1 MTRTKHSVEQK
12 LEALRMLAS
21 NKYTVQE
28 VCKTHR
34 VSRSTLERWK
44 ARLHSGGV
52 ASFEES
58 SSLKIYTKELKQAA
72 VRDYLEHGFT
82 ALEVLSKYQIS
93 STSVFYGWIKKYT
106 SHSEL
111 KDSRKEAVKA
121 MTKGRQT
128 TLEERIEIIEYCLQN
143 GRNYKQTSVI
153 FDVAYHQ
160 VYGWMKKYDVDGMEG
175 LEDRR
180 GRTKQEEELTEAER
194 LTRRLQQ
201 MEREIER
208 LRIENLFLKK
218 LKGDREEELISQI
231 RLQRR
236 YVAIYELAI
245 EEASSIVLLCEI
257 AQVSRAAYYKWLKRT
272 VSVRDRENQT
282 LLEDIRVLY
291 DQVRGIYGYRRITMT
306 INRRRREDNLPVYN
320 EKRIHRLMRI
330 HDIKSI
336 IRQKRKGHKKSTPQ
350 HTAENLMNRDF
361 SASRRDEKWCTD
373 ITEFKYGVGK
383 KAYLSAIIDLYDGS
397 IVSYRIG
404 KSNNSILVFQT
415 LIPAITQ
422 LPPGAIPMIHSD
434 RGNQY
439 TSRGFKTMI
448 EDANLTHS
456 MSRVGR
462 CLDNAP
468 IESFWGTLKSEMYYL
483 RDFQAYEELKS
494 YIEAYIYFYNNERFQ
509 KRLNGLS
516 PIEFRTKAA

>member
-218 LKGDREEELISQI
+218 LKEIE
-231 RLQRR
+231 RR
-236 YVAIYELAI
+236 
-245 EEASSIVLLCEI
+245 
-257 AQVSRAAYYKWLKRT
+257 
-272 VSVRDRENQT
+272 N
-282 LLEDIRVLY
+282 
-291 DQVRGIYGYRRITMT
+291 
-306 INRRRREDNLPVYN
+306 
-320 EKRIHRLMRI
+320 
-330 HDIKSI
+330 
-336 IRQKRKGHKKSTPQ
+336 
-350 HTAENLMNRDF
+350 
-361 SASRRDEKWCTD
+361 
-373 ITEFKYGVGK
+373 
-383 KAYLSAIIDLYDGS
+383 
-397 IVSYRIG
+397 
-404 KSNNSILVFQT
+404 
-415 LIPAITQ
+415 
-422 LPPGAIPMIHSD
+422 
-434 RGNQY
+434 
-439 TSRGFKTMI
+439 
-448 EDANLTHS
+448 
-456 MSRVGR
+456 
-462 CLDNAP
+462 
-468 IESFWGTLKSEMYYL
+468 
-483 RDFQAYEELKS
+483 
-494 YIEAYIYFYNNERFQ
+494 
-509 KRLNGLS
+509 
-516 PIEFRTKAA
+516 